1 MMFKPSCTTI
11 LLLLLVLVGCNKTND
26 RVEILARVGT
36 SVLTKD
42 AMLNRY
48 PEYRE
53 AEVENQA
60 MQWIKAELLY
70 LAGVSSSFNKDRT
83 IVSRVD
89 DYRKKLIGQ
98 TYLDMALRSRVSV
111 STEEVKAF
119 YLAQKETFRRKRG
132 EALIHGFSVDSKKDA
147 NKIRVILEKDLGNKS
162 RNELF
167 EKHDVGAVSVK
178 EGELL
183 PAINKSVFGGSKT
196 NYIGPIKA
204 GSKFVVVE
212 VIKRF
217 PKGTYRSLD
226 YVYDN
231 IYLVIQKRKAVI
243 QSASIIDSLRQE
255 YLFELNVGGV

>member
-1 MMFKPSCTTI
+1 MT
-11 LLLLLVLVGCNKTND
+11 
-26 RVEILARVGT
+26 
-36 SVLTKD
+36 
-42 AMLNRY
+42 
-48 PEYRE
+48 
-53 AEVENQA
+53 
-60 MQWIKAELLY
+60 
-70 LAGVSSSFNKDRT
+70 
-83 IVSRVD
+83 
-89 DYRKKLIGQ
+89 
-98 TYLDMALRSRVSV
+98 LRSRVSV

-119 YLAQKETFRRKRG
+119 YIAQKETFRRKRG
-132 EALIHGFSVDSKKDA
+132 EALIHSFSVDSKKDA

-204 GSKFVVVE
+204 GAKFVVVE

-217 PKGTYRSLD
+217 PRGTYRSLGD
-226 YVYDN
+226 VYDN
-231 IYLVIQKRKAVI
+231 IYLVIQKRKSVI

-255 YLFELNVGGV
+255 YLFELSLGGA

>member
-1 MMFKPSCTTI
+1 MMFKPSCITI
-11 LLLLLVLVGCNKTND
+11 VLSLLVLVGCNKTND
-26 RVEILARVGT
+26 SVEILARVGA

-42 AMLNRY
+42 AILNRY

-83 IVSRVD
+83 IVNRVD

-98 TYLDMALRSRVSV
+98 TYLDMAIRSRVSV
-111 STEEVKAF
+111 STAEVKAF
-119 YLAQKETFRRKRG
+119 YIAQKETFKRKRG
-132 EALIHGFSVDSKKDA
+132 EALIHNFSVDSKKDA
-147 NKIRVILEKDLGNKS
+147 NKIRVILEKGLGNKN

-167 EKHDVGAVSVK
+167 ENHDVSTVSVK

-196 NYIGPIKA
+196 NCIGPTRA

-226 YVYDN
+226 DVYDN

-255 YLFELNVGGV
+255 YLFELSLGGV

>member
-1 MMFKPSCTTI
+1 MMFKPSYI
-11 LLLLLVLVGCNKTND
+11 AIVISLLALVGCNKKND
-26 RVEILARVGT
+26 RIEVLARVGT

-42 AMLNRY
+42 VILNRF

-53 AEVENQA
+53 AEVENQI

-70 LAGVSSSFNKDRT
+70 LAGVGSGFNKDRAL
-83 IVSRVD
+83 VSRVD

-98 TYLDMALRSRVSV
+98 TYLDMALRSRVRV
-111 STEEVKAF
+111 STEEIKDF
-119 YLAQKETFRRKRG
+119 YLTQKETFKRKRG
-132 EALIHGFSVDSKKDA
+132 EALIHSFSVDSKKEG
-147 NKIRVILEKDLGNKS
+147 NKIRVILEKSLGSKK
-162 RNELF
+162 RDELF
-167 EKHDVGAVSVK
+167 ENHGVSAVSVK

-196 NYIGPIKA
+196 NYIGPTKA
-204 GSKFVVVE
+204 GSRFVVVE

-217 PKGTYRSLD
+217 PRGTYRSLD
-226 YVYDN
+226 DVYDN
-231 IYLVIQKRKAVI
+231 IYLVIQKRKSVI